1 LKSRGLGNSRALHD
15 TLSHFRGGA
24 FPSCPRP
31 CTCPPCCC
39 WPPRRPALAQKAE
52 KTETKTTET
61 KDDDSKRPPL
71 PADRTITQSARIG
84 GRVVTYKATVGTIP
98 VRDDKGKEI
107 GQVVYTAYTVPG
119 GDVRRPVTFAFNGGP
134 GASSVYLNMGAVG
147 PKRVQF
153 GAGRCPSDA
162 PVTTDNPNSWLD
174 FTDLV
179 FIDPIGT
186 GFSRSLVDEA
196 ETKKPSMPTTRTSNI
211 CPRSSMT
218 GWSRRA
224 GCARPNM

>member
-1 LKSRGLGNSRALHD
+1 MSKTLHLTALLLLASSAA
-15 TLSHFRGGA
+15 TPA
-24 FPSCPRP
+24 F
-31 CTCPPCCC
+31 
-39 WPPRRPALAQKAE
+39 AQKAE
-52 KTETKTTET
+52 KTETKTTTET

-71 PADRTITQSARIG
+71 PADKTISQSARIG
-84 GRVVTYKATVGTIP
+84 GRVVNYKATVGKIA

-147 PKRVQF
+147 PKRVPF
-153 GAGRCPSDA
+153 GAQGDAPSDA
-162 PVTTDNPNSWLD
+162 PIATDNPNSWLD

-179 FIDPIGT
+179 FIDPVGT

-196 ETKKPSMPTTRTSNI
+196 ET
-211 CPRSSMT
+211 
-218 GWSRRA
+218 
-224 GCARPNM
+224 

>member
-1 LKSRGLGNSRALHD
+1 MIHCLISEGERFHLVQDPA
-15 TLSHFRGGA
+15 
-24 FPSCPRP
+24 PVRP
-31 CTCPPCCC
+31 VAAGRPDD
-39 WPPRRPALAQKAE
+39 PALAQKAE

-153 GAGRCPSDA
+153 GAQGDA
-162 PVTTDNPNSWLD
+162 RPTRRSRPTIRTAGWTSPTWSSSIRSAPASAAAWW
-174 FTDLV
+174 TRRR
-179 FIDPIGT
+179 P
-186 GFSRSLVDEA
+186 RSLL
-196 ETKKPSMPTTRTSNI
+196 RQ
-211 CPRSSMT
+211 
-218 GWSRRA
+218 
-224 GCARPNM
+224 RPGHQISVQGRL